1 MKCIRARYIVGAQYI
16 LVINIIS
23 LFSLRLKV
31 VWNGVDEIWLE
42 NNLLDLNNSDMQGF
56 EQ

>member
-1 MKCIRARYIVGAQYI
+1 M
-16 LVINIIS
+16 LVINII
-23 LFSLRLKV
+23 LPFSLRLQV

>member
-1 MKCIRARYIVGAQYI
+1 M
-16 LVINIIS
+16 LVINII
-23 LFSLRLKV
+23 LPFSLRLKV